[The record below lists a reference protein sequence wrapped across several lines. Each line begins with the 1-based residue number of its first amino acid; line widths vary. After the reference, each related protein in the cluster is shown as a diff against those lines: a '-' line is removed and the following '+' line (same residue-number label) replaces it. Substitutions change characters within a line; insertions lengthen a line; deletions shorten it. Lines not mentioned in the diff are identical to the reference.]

1 VGDTLTYTITATNIG
16 TANLTNVTVSDPK
29 ITPSSNSC
37 ALLAP
42 TETCVLVGTYVVTAA
57 DVTAGQIDN
66 LATGDT
72 DQTDPVTDPETV
84 PVPTPSLGIAP
95 KVPDSCTVSSGTVEC
110 EKVALTSTATFTI
123 TVSNTGTANLTNVT
137 VSDPLAPGCD
147 NNIGFIGAG
156 NSVSYDCNSAAV
168 SDDFVNVATADSTQ
182 TGPTSDDSFVDAL
195 PVISVTKTADPAN
208 LPAPGGEVTFTIVVT
223 NNSGAS
229 DTVMITSLTDDVY
242 GDLSILDDAKLQLTT
257 VVCDPMSIA
266 PGASATCSF
275 TANVTIPEGDFT
287 FSETDVVTVVA
298 TDEEGNNASDNDDA
312 TVIVTPPIAVTDSQ
326 LCIYDVDGDASNGRQ
341 WRNLFT
347 QDTQNWPNFKLNAT
361 NRGQTFYNLS
371 AAGDPGDTVELT
383 LSFPWPFVT
392 QGARALHAW
401 DTVGLYENA
410 AGETCFCPGEV
421 VDGECIEEEA
431 LVACDFEITLD
442 DYLFDV
448 INPPGDRSGYT
459 QLGDGSWSAD
469 QKAFNV
475 ADEVLTSCTVTIPES
490 GFLYFNQHL
499 DLGLKGPH
507 VDIEALGGG
516 TGDGVDRY
524 QQHGDDDAVD
534 PATIADPDPSV
545 LIPELAN
552 HDFCVDVALNT
563 VATDQGGCD
572 GMQNDN
578 EFKKNAGVA
587 GRVTIGSATD
597 GDSVTGATVELTLNG
612 QPIGT
617 CDGKVPTKKDQD
629 IESDCPPGT
638 DFSDSDGWWQVIH
651 KHKGKPTD
659 YLIEV
664 TLPQTEIDAACSPD
678 PAVWTDM
685 TGGVF
690 TRFEQ
695 LKGNEFSEVNIELT
709 CSP

>member
-1 VGDTLTYTITATNIG
+1 VVNTATTTGDCPDGSVDCATDDDTLTTPVAQDPAIQIVKTPDTQSVALGG
-16 TANLTNVTVSDPK
+16 TANFTLTVTNTGNVTLSSVS
-29 ITPSSNSC
+29 I
-37 ALLAP
+37 
-42 TETCVLVGTYVVTAA
+42 
-57 DVTAGQIDN
+57 
-66 LATGDT
+66 
-72 DQTDPVTDPETV
+72 
-84 PVPTPSLGIAP
+84 
-95 KVPDSCTVSSGTVEC
+95 
-110 EKVALTSTATFTI
+110 
-123 TVSNTGTANLTNVT
+123 
-137 VSDPLAPGCD
+137 SDPLATSVGALSD
-147 NNIGFIGAG
+147 TAG
-156 NSVSYDCNSAAV
+156 NGVNVLAPGDVETASASTSSVT
-168 SDDFVNVATADSTQ
+168 DDFTNVATVSG
-182 TGPTSDDSFVDAL
+182 TGPLGQPVTDNDDAFVDAL
-195 PVISVTKTADPAN
+195 PVIAVTKTADPAN
-208 LPAPGGEVTFTIVVT
+208 LPAPGGVVTFTIVVT

-229 DTVMITSLTDDVY
+229 DNVMITSLTDDVY

-257 VVCDPMSIA
+257 VVCDTMSIA

-287 FSETDVVTVVA
+287 FSETDVATVNA
-298 TDEEGNNASDNDDA
+298 TDEEGNNASDYDDA

-326 LCIYDVDGDASNGRQ
+326 LCIYDVDGDDSNGRQ

-371 AAGDPGDTVELT
+371 AAGNPGDTVELT

-448 INPPGDRSGYT
+448 INPPADRSGYT
-459 QLGDGSWSAD
+459 QLADGTWSAD
-469 QKAFNV
+469 QKEFDV
-475 ADEVLTSCTVTIPES
+475 AQFTTSCQVTIPES

-534 PATIADPDPSV
+534 PLTIADPDPTV

-587 GRVTIGSATD
+587 GRVTVGSATD
-597 GDSVTGATVELTLNG
+597 GDAVTGATIELTLNG
-612 QPIGT
+612 APIGT

-629 IESDCPPGT
+629 IVSACPPGT
-638 DFSDSDGWWQVIH
+638 DYSDSDGWWQVIH

-659 YLIEV
+659 YLIKV
-664 TLPQTEIDAACSPD
+664 TLPQTEIVAACSPD
-678 PAVWTDM
+678 PAVWTPS
-685 TGGVF
+685 GSGVF
-690 TRFEQ
+690 TRFEE
-695 LKGNEFSEVNIELT
+695 LKGNEFSEVNIELN

>member
-1 VGDTLTYTITATNIG
+1 
-16 TANLTNVTVSDPK
+16 
-29 ITPSSNSC
+29 
-37 ALLAP
+37 
-42 TETCVLVGTYVVTAA
+42 VV
-57 DVTAGQIDN
+57 AGKIDN
-66 LATGDT
+66 LGTADS

-84 PVPTPSLGIAP
+84 LVPNPELSIVKAP
-95 KVPDSCTVSSGTVEC
+95 KVPDSCAVGSETVEC
-110 EKVALTSTATFTI
+110 EKVALTDTATFTI
-123 TVSNTGTANLTNVT
+123 TVSNIGTANLTNVT

-147 NNIGFIGAG
+147 NNIGFVAAG
-156 NSVSYDCNSAAV
+156 NSVSYECNSAAV
-168 SDDFVNVATADSTQ
+168 ADDFVNVATVDSTQ
-182 TGPTSDDSFVDAL
+182 TGPVSDDSFVDAL

-229 DTVMITSLTDDVY
+229 DNVMITSLTDNVY

-257 VVCDPMSIA
+257 VVCDRMSIA

-287 FSETDVVTVVA
+287 FSETDVVTVNA
-298 TDEEGNNASDNDDA
+298 TDDEGNNASDSDDA

-326 LCIYDVDGDASNGRQ
+326 LCIYDVDGDDSNGRQ

-361 NRGQTFYNLS
+361 NRGQTFYTLS
-371 AAGDPGDTVELT
+371 AAGYPGDTVELT

-421 VDGECIEEEA
+421 VGGQCIEEEA

-448 INPPGDRSGYT
+448 INPGGGDRSGYS
-459 QLGDGSWSAD
+459 QHLDGSWSAD
-469 QKAFNV
+469 QKAFKV

-507 VDIEALGGG
+507 VDIEALNGNV
-516 TGDGVDRY
+516 GDGVDRY
-524 QQHGDDDAVD
+524 QQYGDDDAVD
-534 PATIADPDPSV
+534 PATLAELDPTV

-552 HDFCVDVALNT
+552 HDFCVDVALGGIPD
-563 VATDQGGCD
+563 ASQGGCD
-572 GMQNDN
+572 GMENDN

-587 GRVTIGSATD
+587 GRVTEGPADSGEAVIGANVALMLD
-597 GDSVTGATVELTLNG
+597 G

-617 CDGKVPTKKDQD
+617 CDGKEPTKKDPL
-629 IESDCPPGT
+629 IVSDCPGF
-638 DFSDSDGWWQVIH
+638 DNSDSDGWWQVIH
-651 KHKGKPTD
+651 KHKGKPTF
-659 YLIEV
+659 YEMIV
-664 TLPQTEIDAACSPD
+664 TLPD
-678 PAVWTDM
+678 PSYCPKAGSGWAGGD
-685 TGGVF
+685 GVF
-690 TRFEQ
+690 TKFEE
-695 LKGNEFSEVNIELT
+695 LKGNEFSEVNIELEV
-709 CSP
+709 CQPAQP